1 MKTRPSRLRRR
12 LGIEWAGVALAASLL
27 IVGLIHWDGLA
38 DFDNLIYDQLSDLD
52 RPEASDDILI
62 VAIDEDSLSAFGKW
76 PWSRNRHAELFE
88 KMASS
93 ESKAIAFDILLS
105 EASDPETDLRLAKS
119 ISENPNLYLP
129 IHLVLPGANGA
140 EFDLKEP
147 VSPIKESAQ
156 GLGHVNLN
164 FDKDGM
170 VRRTSLCFKD
180 TSGKTWP
187 HLMELAYRHA
197 NGNASLAFDRQS
209 DCKQNLLLPY
219 AARGSYTTIP
229 YAALVNGEMPIS
241 FLRDKVILIGAT
253 AQGLGDQHPVPMR
266 DGGTLAG
273 VEIMANL
280 YNALLDDNFI
290 SPLPKW
296 LQLVLSLLP
305 VWILLTGFWRWRPRT
320 TIFAS
325 IALISLV
332 LIASFG
338 LLSMKTWFAPGAALA
353 GLVFVYP
360 IWGWRRLQSTSDFM
374 DEELE
379 NFRLAKVDIP
389 VVVTSAGPVD
399 VVTGQAEELTHA
411 IAHVRD
417 LRRFITDALSNL
429 PDPMFITGI
438 DGKVKFV
445 NKLAQTG
452 IEDGSQDFA
461 LDDMLNRFVA
471 PEDLDEVKEYLTM
484 QAKPKELDYVDFTS
498 LNDEVFAMRRASVV
512 SDEGELRGYIHYLA
526 DITEVANAAQEREE
540 VLQLLSHD
548 MRAPQAAILAL
559 LDGQTQSETTKRIE
573 KHARRTL
580 ALADNFVGL
589 ARIKSNEFS
598 GEEILLSD
606 LVIEAN
612 DSLWPLA
619 KARNIKATIGDE
631 SEGAFILGEPSSLH
645 RSFVNLIDNAIK
657 YSPDSSTIQIIMRVM
672 ELDKEPYVAV
682 SIKDEG
688 DGISEDMLGNLF
700 ERFASDDSGSKG
712 SVKGAGLGLNFV
724 ATVIERHGGSIRA
737 ENIADK
743 KGIKGGAQF
752 TVLLP
757 LAPEPETV

>member
-1 MKTRPSRLRRR
+1 M
-12 LGIEWAGVALAASLL
+12 GVEWMGVALAASLL
-27 IVGLIHWDGLA
+27 IVGLIQWDGLSE
-38 DFDNLIYDQLSDLD
+38 FDNLIYDQLSDLN
-52 RPEASDDILI
+52 RPAASEEILI

-76 PWSRNRHAELFE
+76 PWSRDRHVELFE
-88 KMASS
+88 KMATARS
-93 ESKAIAFDILLS
+93 EVIAFDILLS
-105 EASDPETDLRLAKS
+105 EASDPKTDSRLAQS
-119 ISENPNLYLP
+119 ISANPNLYLP
-129 IHLVLPGANGA
+129 VHFVFPGANGA

-156 GLGHVNLN
+156 GLGHVNLV

-170 VRRTSLCFKD
+170 VRRSSLCFED
-180 TSGKTWP
+180 TAGKIWP
-187 HLMELAYRHA
+187 HLMEQAYRQANDHA
-197 NGNASLAFDRQS
+197 SSAFARQS
-209 DCKQNLLLPY
+209 DCTQKLLLPY
-219 AARGSYTTIP
+219 AARGSYTTIS
-229 YAALVNGEMPIS
+229 YAALVNGEMPTS
-241 FLRDKVILIGAT
+241 FLRDKVVLVGAT

-280 YNALLDDNFI
+280 YSALLDDSFI
-290 SPLPKW
+290 TPLPKW
-296 LQLVLSLLP
+296 QQLVLSLLP
-305 VWILLTGFWRWRPRT
+305 VWILLAGFWRWRPRT
-320 TIFAS
+320 TIFVS
-325 IALISLV
+325 ISLIFLV
-332 LIASFG
+332 LIASLA
-338 LLSMKTWFAPGAALA
+338 LLSIKVWFAPGAALA

-389 VVVTSAGPVD
+389 VVATSAGPVD
-399 VVTGQAEELTHA
+399 VITGQAEELTHA

-417 LRRFITDALSNL
+417 LRRFITDALTNL
-429 PDPMFITGI
+429 PDPMFITGL

-452 IEDGSQDFA
+452 IEDGSQDLA

-471 PEDLDEVKEYLTM
+471 PADLDEVKEYLAM
-484 QAKPKELDYVDFTS
+484 QTELKELDYVDFTS

-559 LDGQTQSETTKRIE
+559 LDGQTQSEVTKRIE
-573 KHARRTL
+573 SHARRTL
-580 ALADNFVGL
+580 TLADNFVGL

-619 KARNIKATIGDE
+619 KARNIKSTVEDE

-657 YSPDSSTIQIIMRVM
+657 YSPDNSTIAIMMRIM
-672 ELDKEPYVAV
+672 ELDKDPYVSI

-688 DGISEDMLGNLF
+688 DGISEDMLDNLF
-700 ERFASDDSGSKG
+700 ERFASDDTGSKG

-724 ATVIERHGGSIRA
+724 AKVIERHGGSIRA
-737 ENIADK
+737 ENIQDK
-743 KGIKGGAQF
+743 KGSKGGAQF

-757 LAPEPETV
+757 TAPDPEIV

>member
-1 MKTRPSRLRRR
+1 MKPRPSRLRRR
-12 LGIEWAGVALAASLL
+12 LGAEWAGVALLASLL
-27 IVGLIHWDGLA
+27 IAALIHWDGLS
-38 DFDNLIYDQLSDLD
+38 DFDNLLYDQLSDFN
-52 RPEASDDILI
+52 RPSASEDILI

-76 PWSRNRHAELFE
+76 PWSRDRHAALFR
-88 KMASS
+88 KMGSS
-93 ESKAIAFDILLS
+93 QSSVIAFDILLS
-105 EASDPETDLRLAKS
+105 EASTADIDADLAQS

-129 IHLVLPGANGA
+129 IQFVFPGANGA

-147 VSPIKESAQ
+147 VSPIKEAAQ

-164 FDKDGM
+164 FDKDGV
-170 VRRTSLCFKD
+170 VRRTSLCFGD
-180 TSGKTWP
+180 GAGKTWP
-187 HLMELAYRHA
+187 HLMEQAYRHA
-197 NGNASLAFDRQS
+197 NGHSSPAYDRQS
-209 DCKQNLLLPY
+209 DCSQKLLQPY
-219 AARGSYTTIP
+219 AHRGSYTTIP
-229 YAALVNGEMPIS
+229 FAALVNGEMPIG
-241 FLRDKVILIGAT
+241 FLRDKIVLIGAT
-253 AQGLGDQHPVPMR
+253 AQGLGDQHPVPLR

-280 YNALLDDNFI
+280 YNALLDDSFI
-290 SPLPKW
+290 TPLPEW
-296 LQLVLSLLP
+296 QQLVLSLLP
-305 VWILLTGFWRWRPRT
+305 VWILLAGFWRWRPRT

-325 IALISLV
+325 IILILLVLATSLV
-332 LIASFG
+332 L
-338 LLSMKTWFAPGAALA
+338 LSLKTWFAPGAALA

-374 DEELE
+374 NEELE

-389 VVVTSAGPVD
+389 VVVTPAGPVD

-445 NKLAQTG
+445 NKMAQTG
-452 IEDGSQDFA
+452 IEDGSQDLA

-471 PEDLDEVKEYLTM
+471 PEDLDEVKEYLAM
-484 QAKPKELDYVDFTS
+484 KAEPRELDYVDFTS
-498 LNDEVFAMRRASVV
+498 LNDEVFAMRRAAVV

-526 DITEVANAAQEREE
+526 DITEVANAVQEREE

-559 LDGQTQSETTKRIE
+559 LDGQTQSEATKRIE
-573 KHARRTL
+573 THARRTL

-606 LVIEAN
+606 LVVEAN

-619 KARNIKATIGDE
+619 NARNIASRITDE
-631 SEGAFILGEPSSLH
+631 SDGAFIIGEPSSLH

-657 YSPDSSTIQIIMRVM
+657 YSPDNGAIKIALRIL
-672 ELDKEPYVAV
+672 ELDKEPFVSV
-682 SIKDEG
+682 SITDEG
-688 DGISEDMLGNLF
+688 DGISDDVLDNLF
-700 ERFASDDSGSKG
+700 DRFVSDDNASKG

-724 ATVIERHGGSIRA
+724 ATVIERHGGTIRA

-743 KGIKGGAQF
+743 KAVKGGARF

-757 LAPEPETV
+757 VAPDPDAE